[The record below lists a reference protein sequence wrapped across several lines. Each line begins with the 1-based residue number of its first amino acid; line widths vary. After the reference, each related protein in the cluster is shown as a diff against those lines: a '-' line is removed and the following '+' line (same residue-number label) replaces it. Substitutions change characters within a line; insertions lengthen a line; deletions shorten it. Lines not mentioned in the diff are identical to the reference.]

1 MEEKIVLCGAN
12 AYDKKY
18 YFNQKFDKIP
28 DSIKDE
34 LHIICVL
41 FTEEVG
47 GIITFAFGEEGT
59 LVIETNAADDDFYY
73 DEISSGLLVREIRRK
88 KQELLE
94 KKQESVGFELIMT
107 IFEACC
113 TEELEKKFYD
123 LLGGIIEKDV
133 ANQPLDDIFEDIKII
148 VKENDVLHFFKQVG
162 QLMK

>member
-1 MEEKIVLCGAN
+1 MNEKIVLCGAN

-18 YFNQKFDKIP
+18 YFNRKFERIP

-47 GIITFAFGEEGT
+47 GIITLAFEEDGT

-88 KQELLE
+88 KQDLLE
-94 KKQESVGFELIMT
+94 ALSSTVTTPTSMKVSTALSSPTVLNPSLKERSSST
-107 IFEACC
+107 PKRSS
-113 TEELEKKFYD
+113 TEFSS
-123 LLGGIIEKDV
+123 
-133 ANQPLDDIFEDIKII
+133 AMP
-148 VKENDVLHFFKQVG
+148 
-162 QLMK
+162 M